1 MGRCYRETGSERETH
16 VEILK
21 EDGKEKTSS
30 EAKCPVSH
38 SNGNGNAGKSAS
50 RTNRDWWPNHLQLE
64 LLHQHSNL
72 SNPMEEEFDYAEEF
86 KKLDYW
92 QLKKDL
98 AAVMTDSQDWWPAD
112 FGHYGP
118 LMIRMAWH
126 AAGAY
131 R

>member
-1 MGRCYRETGSERETH
+1 METLNSERA
-16 VEILK
+16 
-21 EDGKEKTSS
+21 EKSAN
-30 EAKCPVSH
+30 EAKSPVSH
-38 SNGNGNAGKSAS
+38 GASNGNGNGGKGAR

-72 SNPMEEEFDYAEEF
+72 SNPMEEEFDYVEEF
-86 KKLDYW
+86 KKIDYW

-126 AAGAY
+126 AAGTY
-131 R
+131 RTFDGRGGGGR